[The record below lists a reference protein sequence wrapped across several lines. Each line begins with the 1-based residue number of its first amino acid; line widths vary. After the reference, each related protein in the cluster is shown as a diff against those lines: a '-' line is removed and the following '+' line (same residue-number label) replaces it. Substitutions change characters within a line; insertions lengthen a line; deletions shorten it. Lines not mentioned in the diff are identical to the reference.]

1 MAPAYDKKTYL
12 KKKNLDYVIVP
23 VYPREQA
30 SEDPS
35 GPPYWSQAPLR
46 PVLVSEA
53 EPEARGRGAQHGGRL
68 ARGSGFP
75 SGGASGPPPH
85 SVARDGRR
93 GTLGGCCL
101 WRRRQRGDAQV

>member
-1 MAPAYDKKTYL
+1 MTREHTW
-12 KKKNLDYVIVP
+12 KKKNLASVTVP
-23 VYPREQA
+23 VYSREQP
-30 SEDPS
+30 SEDSSCPI
-35 GPPYWSQAPLR
+35 GAWAPLR
-46 PVLVSEA
+46 HFLISGA
-53 EPEARGRGAQHGGRL
+53 EPEARGRGARHGGRL

-101 WRRRQRGDAQV
+101 WRRRERGDAQV